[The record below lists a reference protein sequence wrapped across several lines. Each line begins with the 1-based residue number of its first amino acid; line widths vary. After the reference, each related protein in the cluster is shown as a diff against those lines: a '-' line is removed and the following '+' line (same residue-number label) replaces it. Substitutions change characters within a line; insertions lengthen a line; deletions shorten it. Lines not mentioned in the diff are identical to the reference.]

1 MTQLI
6 ASYELAIGCECTA
19 TLSPICPP
27 LRGHSF
33 TGEPMKKGLL
43 LLSVLA
49 LSACDVNDADVAS
62 RNVSK
67 AADNFESQRRFVF
80 YNGITGEF
88 MLEITGLC
96 SKDNTSTD
104 RTLGVICKTGPGIY
118 KKHMLGLSDNVTWFM
133 EDLSGTNASVNHY
146 RVTFKPSVIIPDI
159 EVR

>member
-1 MTQLI
+1 VIPFARPRAGL
-6 ASYELAIGCECTA
+6 L
-19 TLSPICPP
+19 
-27 LRGHSF
+27 F
-33 TGEPMKKGLL
+33 TGDKMKKGLL
-43 LLSVLA
+43 LLAVLA

-67 AADNFESQRRFVF
+67 AADNFEAQRRFVF

-104 RTLGVICKTGPGIY
+104 RTLGVICKTGPGVY

-159 EVR
+159 DIR

>member
-1 MTQLI
+1 MRKHCHVIHFARPRAGL
-6 ASYELAIGCECTA
+6 L
-19 TLSPICPP
+19 
-27 LRGHSF
+27 F
-33 TGEPMKKGLL
+33 TGDKMKKGLL
-43 LLSVLA
+43 LLAVLA

-67 AADNFESQRRFVF
+67 AADNFEAQRRFVF

-159 EVR
+159 DIR